1 MKNIINTTD
10 IKTVNF
16 IGGRKGQFR
25 VIVKSRGGFM
35 ITVDSRYNQDE
46 YYSKNPASILSE
58 YQKGAIQTIQFKA
71 EGTDHWLTVFARS
84 GKKVFFIDEDMLRNV
99 TVGVINSF
107 FLNTNL
113 YNQNQYQA
121 VNAKSWA
128 CMAYVMNE
136 PELVMA

>member
-1 MKNIINTTD
+1 
-10 IKTVNF
+10 
-16 IGGRKGQFR
+16 
-25 VIVKSRGGFM
+25 M

-113 YNQNQYQA
+113 YSQSQYQE
-121 VNAKSWA
+121 VNAKNWA
-128 CMAYVMNE
+128 SMAYVMNE
-136 PELVMA
+136 PKLVMA